1 MNRTV
6 LEDAAKLCDKTGHV
20 FVATVNAEAVP
31 HVTAAEMLEV
41 MADDSVEITEWFCPV
56 TVSNL
61 QVNRSISVV
70 VWDPDSDMG
79 YQLLGNMERL
89 YDEAVVDGYSHE
101 FDIDIPMPQ
110 VERRITI
117 CVEKVL
123 DFSVAPHSDVEE

>member
-1 MNRTV
+1 MNRAV

-41 MADDSVEITEWFCPV
+41 VGDNCVEITEWFCPV

-61 QVNRSISVV
+61 QVNKSISIV

-79 YQLLGNMERL
+79 YQLLGNMEKL
-89 YDEAVVDGYSHE
+89 CDEAVADGYSAE
-101 FDIDIPMPQ
+101 LDVGIPKPQ

-117 CVEKVL
+117 CVDKIL
-123 DFSVAPHSDVEE
+123 DFSVAPHSDVDE